1 MCNRFSKNLQLGEA
15 AKRDVGTD
23 DNQIPD
29 MSSFS
34 MLGTSTSGA
43 MRFPNGFKIV
53 WGPFSL
59 PAAQSGTQAVT
70 FYSAFPSACIS
81 VIPIPENASTEQIG
95 YLNMSKTSVTI
106 KKGSA
111 DVFARPGIYV
121 ALGY

>member
-1 MCNRFSKNLQLGEA
+1 MFTGKVGLGTA
-15 AKRDVGTD
+15 AKRDVGTGE
-23 DNQIPD
+23 NQIPD

-34 MLGTSTSGA
+34 LLGASTSGG

-59 PAAQSGTQAVT
+59 PEAQSGTQTVT
-70 FYSAFPSACIS
+70 FYSAFPTTCIS

-95 YLNMSKTSVTI
+95 YLNKSKTSVTI

-111 DVFARPGIYV
+111 DVFARPGIYI